1 MLNQQIQNYKI
12 LSLLGQGGMATV
24 HLAYDSKFDT
34 NVAIKLLIKEYTHNE
49 NIRKRFLAEAKS
61 MFKMS
66 HPNIVKVTDLIDDGE
81 TVAFVMEYVEGET
94 LKEYIERKGKLSD
107 DEIKSIFSQMLD
119 AVGYVH
125 EQNLVHRDIKPS
137 NFMVS
142 PKGIV
147 KLMDFGIAKN
157 TDASS
162 AEYTQTGTGVQMG
175 TPMYMSPEQI
185 KSTKEVT
192 FASDIYSLGV
202 VLWQMVTGE
211 KPYDL
216 KTLSSFDLLTKIVTE
231 KLPIT
236 NTFWDGIIDKA
247 TRKVVGNRFLDCA
260 GFSDGIKGISNKE
273 TIKPEQDSFEHTVIE
288 QSKPKE
294 KELSNPKIEEE
305 IKETT
310 LPISENNPPK
320 KRKWVIPV
328 SISVLGLILL
338 LFYFGNDNKV
348 ELSDKVIDIDG
359 NNYSIDTI
367 GKQTWMKE
375 NLNVSKFRNGDLIP
389 EAKTAEEWKKA
400 GDNGEPAW
408 CYYENNAANGK
419 KYGKLYNWYA
429 VIDARGLA
437 PEGYHVPSDKEW
449 STLINFLGGKDN
461 ACQKMKSV
469 KGWSENMIGDGN
481 GTNESGFDG
490 LPGGCRYGFG
500 DYDGSVGYDG
510 NWWSSTSIED
520 ELDVSS
526 WGRTLSNE
534 YEVRRLENDKSN
546 GLSVRC
552 LRD

>member
-1 MLNQQIQNYKI
+1 MINKI
-12 LSLLGQGGMATV
+12 IKDYSIKNELGQGGMATV
-24 HLAYDSKFDT
+24 YLAHDSKFDT
-34 NVAIKLLIKEYTHNE
+34 NVAIKLLNIEYTHNE

-66 HPNIVKVTDLIDDGE
+66 HPNIIKVNDLIDDGD

-94 LKEYIERKGKLSD
+94 LKEYIDRKGKLSD

-142 PKGIV
+142 PNGNV

-157 TDASS
+157 TDVNS

-175 TPMYMSPEQI
+175 TPMYMSPEQVRN
-185 KSTKEVT
+185 TKEVT
-192 FASDIYSLGV
+192 KSSDIYSLGV
-202 VLWQMVTGE
+202 VLWQMVTGT
-211 KPYDL
+211 KPYDT
-216 KTLSSFDLLTKIVTE
+216 KTISSFDLQTKIVTE
-231 KLPIT
+231 KLPLT
-236 NTFWDGIIDKA
+236 NTFWDGMIEKA
-247 TRKVVGNRFLDCA
+247 THKEVGHRFLDCTS
-260 GFSDGIKGISNKE
+260 FSDDIKGISNKE
-273 TIKPEQDSFEHTVIE
+273 TIKPAQDSFEHTLIE
-288 QSKPKE
+288 HAIPKE
-294 KELSNPKIEEE
+294 KEVSNPKKEEE

-338 LFYFGNDNKV
+338 LFYFGNDNTV

-375 NLNVSKFRNGDLIP
+375 NLNVSRFRNGDLIP

-400 GDNGEPAW
+400 GNNKQPAW
-408 CYYENNAANGK
+408 CYYENNSENAK

-429 VIDARGLA
+429 VNDARGLA
-437 PEGYHVPSDKEW
+437 PEGWHIPSDKEW

-461 ACQKMKSV
+461 ACQKMKSI
-469 KGWSENMIGDGN
+469 KGWSENIIGDGN

-520 ELDVSS
+520 ELDSS